1 LQKKLDPGHFLDAR
15 VNPRILPIAL
25 EFQLLQLPA
34 EILMTPSLH
43 SQSFK
48 PAPTLALHPTVRDM
62 IAAMPIVI
70 FAKAIREAF
79 FRPAKRAR

>member
-1 LQKKLDPGHFLDAR
+1 
-15 VNPRILPIAL
+15 
-25 EFQLLQLPA
+25 
-34 EILMTPSLH
+34 MTPSLH

-48 PAPTLALHPTVRDM
+48 PAPSPSLHPALGEW

-79 FRPAKRAR
+79 FRTPKVR